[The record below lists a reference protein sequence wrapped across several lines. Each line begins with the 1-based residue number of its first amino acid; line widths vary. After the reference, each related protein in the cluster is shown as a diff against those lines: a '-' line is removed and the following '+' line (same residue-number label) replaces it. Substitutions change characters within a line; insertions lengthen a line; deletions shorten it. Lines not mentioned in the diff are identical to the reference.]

1 MIIQGLLIVAV
12 LIVMVYYLRS
22 RGSNKSSAL
31 FKILFLGFVAFGIYI
46 VLRPDDLTW
55 LARRVG
61 VDRGTD
67 LLLYALVVAFS
78 FTTIGTYLRFKESE
92 LRYTRLA
99 RAIAL
104 QNAEPPTERLVD
116 PPAPR

>member
-1 MIIQGLLIVAV
+1 MIIQALLILAV
-12 LIVMVYYLRS
+12 LVVMVYYLRS

-31 FKILFLGFVAFGIYI
+31 FKVLFLIFVAFGVYI

-104 QNAEPPTERLVD
+104 QNAEPPAGSDGDTEAVR
-116 PPAPR
+116 